1 MFRKVCSVVL
11 FLTACG
17 DPPTGSDGGVDAGV
31 DAGPQPLM
39 ASGTAT
45 GTYGF
50 TVKTAFAVSQDGG
63 SGGAPVAV
71 FLYDAVLPCPAR
83 FNEPPSV
90 EGQGFLMQQNSGAFA
105 TGTYTAPNQVFALR
119 GHFRPD
125 ASFPDPV
132 GADNLTGA
140 VTVTS
145 VNRGV
150 VATYQFTNSDGGT
163 LSGQFTAPTCGEP

>member
-1 MFRKVCSVVL
+1 MFRKICAVAL
-11 FLTACG
+11 ILTACG
-17 DPPTGSDGGVDAGV
+17 DPSMGTDGGVDAGV
-31 DAGPQPLM
+31 DAGPMALT

-50 TVKTAFAVSQDGG
+50 TVKTAFAVSPD
-63 SGGAPVAV
+63 GGAPVAV

-83 FNEPPSV
+83 FDEAPSV
-90 EGQGFLMQQNSGAFA
+90 EGQGLLMQQNSGTFA
-105 TGTYTAPNQVFALR
+105 LGTYAAPNQLFVLR

-125 ASFPDPV
+125 ASFPEPV
-132 GADNLTGA
+132 GADSLTGT

-150 VATYQFTNSDGGT
+150 VGTYQFTNSDGGT
-163 LSGQFTAPTCGEP
+163 LSGQFSAPTCGAP